1 MKILIDKAWSNK
13 LCVDFEYKDKRFL
26 IYYIGI
32 KELIK
37 NKEAVNRYKDKDDL
51 RFLNEIIKRK

>member
-1 MKILIDKAWSNK
+1 
-13 LCVDFEYKDKRFL
+13 LCVDFKYKDKRFL

-51 RFLNEIIKRK
+51 RFLNEIVNRDL